1 MIAMCREPLM
11 TLFPRHGCVS
21 YVSFFYETTKMEQA
35 EWLLRL
41 ELVALICPEQRGKKR
56 V

>member
-1 MIAMCREPLM
+1 MM
-11 TLFPRHGCVS
+11 LFPRHGCVG

-41 ELVALICPEQRGKKR
+41 ELGTLICLEQRGKKR